1 VGSAHQHE
9 PPPNPQRWAQPT
21 LRPYSII
28 GRSRVGGIDSKDPRV
43 QLYREYLRILAV
55 HRPAVF
61 VMENV
66 RGILSARLE
75 DRSVFSQIL
84 QDLQEPTA
92 AIRTST
98 GKRRIRAGDAAYR
111 VWSLVKKPGN
121 SLIDASPLFEPGD
134 DLIKC
139 EEYGIPQ
146 PRHRVIILGIRDDL
160 SKSPRTLSAHERSIS
175 LPHYYL
181 EDVATEFHVQGLELD
196 WTCVTW
202 DADFRHT
209 ETGWSHWSFIGTRWN
224 RIRKPERQDDL
235 KNAYRVLL
243 TRARQGMAIVVPEG
257 EPEDPTRP
265 GSIGEAKSLECRF
278 RDRGI
283 AVHSAS
289 RIRCAGSSNPE
300 TACVYGGFTG
310 LAFLL

>member
-1 VGSAHQHE
+1 MGSAHQHE

-121 SLIDASPLFEPGD
+121 SLIDASPLFEPRD

-139 EEYGIPQ
+139 EEEEYGIPQ
-146 PRHRVIILGIRDDL
+146 ARHRAIILGIRADL
-160 SKSPRTLSAHERSIS
+160 SKSPRTL
-175 LPHYYL
+175 
-181 EDVATEFHVQGLELD
+181 
-196 WTCVTW
+196 
-202 DADFRHT
+202 
-209 ETGWSHWSFIGTRWN
+209 
-224 RIRKPERQDDL
+224 
-235 KNAYRVLL
+235 
-243 TRARQGMAIVVPEG
+243 
-257 EPEDPTRP
+257 
-265 GSIGEAKSLECRF
+265 
-278 RDRGI
+278 
-283 AVHSAS
+283 
-289 RIRCAGSSNPE
+289 
-300 TACVYGGFTG
+300 TAPR
-310 LAFLL
+310 

>member
-1 VGSAHQHE
+1 VQATGLVMANPEPCPEGTFSHRLKTHPPTLPLAVLDLFAGPGGLGEGFASVGWLRPPRRPPPAQPPLGSAHQHE

-28 GRSRVGGIDSKDPRV
+28 GRSRVGGIDPKDPRV

-75 DRSVFSQIL
+75 DRSVFTQIL

-134 DLIKC
+134 FLIQC
-139 EEYGIPQ
+139 EDYGIPQ
-146 PRHRVIILGIRDDL
+146 ARHRVIILGIREDL
-160 SKSPRTLSAHERSIS
+160 SKSPRTLTAHERSIS
-175 LPHYYL
+175 LR
-181 EDVATEFHVQGLELD
+181 VG
-196 WTCVTW
+196 CVKALRRRTIPPV
-202 DADFRHT
+202 DASSRSRCV
-209 ETGWSHWSFIGTRWN
+209 GA
-224 RIRKPERQDDL
+224 KP
-235 KNAYRVLL
+235 
-243 TRARQGMAIVVPEG
+243 
-257 EPEDPTRP
+257 
-265 GSIGEAKSLECRF
+265 
-278 RDRGI
+278 
-283 AVHSAS
+283 
-289 RIRCAGSSNPE
+289 
-300 TACVYGGFTG
+300 
-310 LAFLL
+310 